1 MSTPF
6 NEGEKFQSDGWKHRM
21 SANGEALKSHKV
33 RQVLL
38 VHGTFAGDNALGI
51 YDFLE
56 PIERSL
62 TGSTAITDKLKSFG
76 KGVFNNI
83 VKDVGN
89 YTPEYTE
96 ALSNGLNHDIACDL
110 FVWGSG
116 DFHLARLRGAV
127 ELAKQLAET
136 ISSRNIQAS
145 ERILLM
151 GHSHAGQ
158 LFALLT
164 TLLEGG
170 EKAEQLY
177 TVIDNSSQLGKK
189 AELLGYLEIIK
200 PIYLDIVT
208 FGTPVRYAWGN
219 YVNYRLLAIVNHRS
233 AVDISGVPTTRDGDY
248 VQQWGAEGTDV
259 FPTFERELNDSL
271 DAVLDKGRDP
281 SLLIASL
288 AHKDRRH
295 PHYLN
300 GAMVTETLLIDYKDN
315 ADSIL
320 EYLDITHCVK
330 TLFGHGAYTE
340 NKAMLF
346 NLNTIIEKFYA

>member
-1 MSTPF
+1 MSTQF
-6 NEGEKFQSDGWKHRM
+6 NEDEKFESSKWKM
-21 SANGEALKSHKV
+21 QMFANGAVFKNQKV

-38 VHGTFAGDNALGI
+38 VHGTFVGDNALGI

-62 TGSTAITDKLKSFG
+62 TGYKTITNQLESFG
-76 KGVFNNI
+76 KDVINHL

-96 ALSNGLNHDIACDL
+96 ALSQGLNNDIACDL

-116 DFHLARLRGAV
+116 DFHLARLKGAV
-127 ELAKQLAET
+127 GLAKQLSEK
-136 ISSRNIQAS
+136 ISDRHIR
-145 ERILLM
+145 EGEHILLI

-177 TVIDNSSQLGKK
+177 KVIDQSSQLGKK
-189 AELLGYLEIIK
+189 ADLLSYLKTIK

-208 FGTPVRYAWGN
+208 FGTPVRYAWGH
-219 YVNYRLLAIVNHRS
+219 YDNYRLLAIVNHRS
-233 AVDISGVPTTRDGDY
+233 PVDIKGLLTTRDGDY

-259 FPTFERELNDSL
+259 FPTFERALNDSL
-271 DAVLDKGRDP
+271 DVVLDKGKDP

-288 AHKDRRH
+288 AHKNRNH
-295 PHYLN
+295 PHYVD
-300 GAMVTETLLIDYKDN
+300 GSIVSETLLIDYKDN

-320 EYLDITHCVK
+320 KYLDVTHCVK
-330 TLFGHGAYTE
+330 TLFGHGVYTE
-340 NKAMLF
+340 YRAMLF
-346 NLNTIIEKFYA
+346 NLNTIVEKLYR